1 MKRNIL
7 LILMIL
13 TVLLLVACTD
23 TNTSVDATAM
33 ATATTTETPTE
44 TTTITTVQT
53 TVEQTTQ
60 AEITQQ
66 EQAFIKEIH
75 YSNLVD
81 KKTQDMLKAALL
93 KAGID
98 QKRVDLTL
106 ANIVDYNQTIAGT
119 ALVED
124 GFKASEQL
132 TPQYDTAA
140 IDEKWLKKYE
150 LFIGRNCRITA
161 FDLMADNITIAK
173 PDVTENKMLFM
184 DETALADCP
193 NKTYSETELNQF
205 RTLFGDVPAEMT
217 KDITVHLKAVKDYWQ
232 QKGVTFNSKASQKG
246 GASLITVWF
255 HSDLDNNLFVGHTG
269 VLFYDNA
276 DLLFLEK
283 ISFQEPYQ
291 LLKFNNRQQ
300 LNDYL
305 MNRYDNNYNQPVARP
320 FIMENDQLI
329 EGYRPSPNNVEE

>member
-1 MKRNIL
+1 
-7 LILMIL
+7 
-13 TVLLLVACTD
+13 
-23 TNTSVDATAM
+23 M

-53 TVEQTTQ
+53 TVAPTSQAETTQ
-60 AEITQQ
+60 K

-75 YSNLVD
+75 YSNLLD
-81 KKTQDMLKAALL
+81 KTAQDMLKAALL

-98 QKRVDLTL
+98 QKRIDLTL
-106 ANIVDYNQTIAGT
+106 ANIVDYNQTIDGID
-119 ALVED
+119 LVD
-124 GFKASEQL
+124 SGFKASEQL
-132 TPQYDTAA
+132 IPQYDTVA

-161 FDLMADNITIAK
+161 FDLMADNITIGK
-173 PDVTENKMLFM
+173 PDVTDNKMLFM

-217 KDITVHLKAVKDYWQ
+217 KDMTVHLKAVKDYWQ
-232 QKGVTFNSKASQKG
+232 AKGVSFNEKATSES

-291 LLKFNNRQQ
+291 LLKFKDRQQ

-305 MNRYDNNYNQPVARP
+305 MNRYDNAYNQPIAKP
-320 FIMENDQLI
+320 FIMENDELL
-329 EGYRPSPNNVEE
+329 EGYRPNPNNIE

>member
-1 MKRNIL
+1 MKRNIR

-13 TVLLLVACTD
+13 TALLLVACTGD
-23 TNTSVDATAM
+23 KNASTDVS
-33 ATATTTETPTE
+33 TTTTKAATE
-44 TTTITTVQT
+44 TTTITTVPT

-60 AEITQQ
+60 AETTQQ
-66 EQAFIKEIH
+66 EQAFIKEIQ
-75 YSNLVD
+75 YSNLFD
-81 KKTQDMLKAALL
+81 KTTQDMLKTALL
-93 KAGID
+93 KTGIAEA
-98 QKRVDLTL
+98 RVAITL
-106 ANIVDYNQTIAGT
+106 ENIEDYNQTIEGID
-119 ALVED
+119 LVES

-132 TPQYDTAA
+132 IPQYDSVA

-161 FDLMADNITIAK
+161 FDLMADNITIGK
-173 PDVTENKMLFM
+173 PDVTDNKMLFM

-193 NKTYSETELNQF
+193 NKTYSETELSQF

-232 QKGVTFNSKASQKG
+232 AKGVTFNSKASQTG

-269 VLFYDNA
+269 VLFYDND

-291 LLKFNNRQQ
+291 LLKFSSRQQ

-305 MNRYDNNYNQPVARP
+305 MNRYDNTYNQPVARP
-320 FIMENDQLI
+320 FIMENDELL
-329 EGYRPSPNNVEE
+329 EGYRPNPNNIE